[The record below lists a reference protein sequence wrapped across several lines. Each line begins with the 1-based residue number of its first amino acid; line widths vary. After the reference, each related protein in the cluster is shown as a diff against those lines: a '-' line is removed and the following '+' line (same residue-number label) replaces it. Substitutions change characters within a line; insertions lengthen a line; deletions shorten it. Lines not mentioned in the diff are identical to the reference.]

1 MNLITQAEI
10 LEVLRYEDG
19 DLYWI
24 KTLSKRSVA
33 GRRAGS
39 IQSTGYIKTGIKGK
53 CYQNSRLIWIM
64 HHGDIPAGYVVD
76 HINRDRLD
84 NRLENLRLA
93 TIAENNY
100 NMKAPRNK
108 WGFRGVSRVKSSWC
122 STIHANGKSHYL
134 GVYPT
139 KEGAARA
146 YNEAA
151 RELHGGF
158 AYA

>member
-24 KTLSKRSVA
+24 KTLSKRIVA
-33 GRRAGS
+33 GRRAGG
-39 IQSTGYIKTGIKGK
+39 IQSTGYIKTGFKGK
-53 CYQNSRLIWIM
+53 TYQNSRLIWIM

-76 HINRDRLD
+76 HINRDRSD

-100 NMKAPRNK
+100 NMKAQRNK
-108 WGFRGVSRVKSSWC
+108 WGFRGVSRVKNSWC
-122 STIHANGKSHYL
+122 STIHANGKAHYL

-139 KEGAARA
+139 KLEAARA
-146 YNEAA
+146 YSEAA
-151 RELHGGF
+151 RELHGEF